1 MVDVRNK
8 NEYQTI
14 VPIACDQVIHVN
26 ACASCAQPGVHRVM
40 ISEPRTTAIV
50 KRQDLCTR
58 FDENLSP
65 QNGPLTPGT
74 HHASSSSV
82 ISSQYLSLARSS
94 VFLFLSVRPL
104 PFPPSL
110 YCSKENNYGTEGIRT
125 ELQLPLLK
133 LPKCAAESSH
143 AGAATNCPG

>member
-1 MVDVRNK
+1 
-8 NEYQTI
+8 
-14 VPIACDQVIHVN
+14 
-26 ACASCAQPGVHRVM
+26 M

-125 ELQLPLLK
+125 ALQLQLPLK
-133 LPKCAAESSH
+133 FSAAESSH
-143 AGAATNCPG
+143 AAPRLIARARTRLA